1 MNFLGH
7 LYFSNNQTELMYP
20 NLFGDYVKGSDLSN
34 YSVRIEKGI
43 LLHRKIDDYIDRH
56 PITLELAH
64 FLYPKLPKVTGI
76 AIDLYFDHLL
86 AIHWGKYHNRSLNDF
101 IDEFNSIKEELDL
114 FENEHFWIV
123 MQRMK
128 EGEWLKHSE
137 SMYGLTKSC
146 EGVSRLIS
154 FKNDLSKAPQ
164 IFTENQEIIEKT
176 FFEFMDEAIPF
187 FKRYFEKI
195 N

>member
-7 LYFSNNQTELMYP
+7 LYFSNNQTELMHP
-20 NLFGDYVKGSDLSN
+20 NLFGDFVKGSDLSH
-34 YSVRIEKGI
+34 YTARIQKGI
-43 LLHRKIDDYIDRH
+43 ILHRTIDDYIDRH
-56 PITLELAH
+56 PITLKLAH
-64 FLYPKLPKVTGI
+64 SLYPKLPKVTGI

-86 AIHWGKYHNRSLNDF
+86 AVHWDKYHNRSLIDF
-101 IDEFNSIKEELDL
+101 IDDFNSIEENKNL
-114 FENEHFWIV
+114 FENKHFWLV

-137 SMYGLTKSC
+137 TMSGLTKSC

-154 FKNDLSKAPQ
+154 FKNDLSKAIQ
-164 IFTENQEIIEKT
+164 VFLENQEIIEKT
-176 FFEFMDEAIPF
+176 FFNFMNEAILF
-187 FKRYFEKI
+187 FDKYFEKI